1 MGYVIQVTIKACGPH
16 VNYFHSVVLHVFEFI
31 LVIAHRSKQRIHIY
45 SLNFP
50 VNLLIKIQNFLMKIV
65 IMCILLQ

>member
-16 VNYFHSVVLHVFEFI
+16 VNYFHSVVLHVFELI
-31 LVIAHRSKQRIHIY
+31 LVIAHRSKQRIHG
-45 SLNFP
+45 LNFP